1 MFPKIQKLLV
11 ATQPLAH
18 LFDSKSKKMPATI
31 SLLKTL
37 RRNWTLLTKT
47 RCSGTIAVV
56 DLAFSTQFKVSY
68 PPPEIW
74 FERQYTFLDL
84 VESTAKELFGRPF
97 IKFTGDGALI
107 FAKEKAVQPLKFV
120 SFVEVLC
127 KRISDINAKH
137 YSSKELR
144 IQFKCVLDY
153 GSNIYVL
160 PNGDPNGTVVD
171 RAFRIIGHLPADTI
185 AASSNFY
192 NLAREHAMENKFV
205 LAGKAYLRGV
215 SEEWHLIYAL
225 NSIDGFSTELN
236 IEQRNREAL
245 ADIWEMGPGNRP
257 IWVISG
263 AIHQRLDTASS
274 SYSMQH
280 GDTNALIEIVQTLSK
295 VYPDRSIHVVNS
307 EEYLRRNGPS
317 LGNDL
322 VSIGGPD
329 FNKVSE
335 KVLAKAPL
343 RFRGK
348 RNSKYDDSTLT
359 MPDDKFD
366 TGRDEN
372 GIITSDPAVF
382 LKMNGTFLEDR
393 FLYVVMGNQTQGTY
407 AAASLFGISSPHLL
421 VNREFLREKGLLKGK
436 KQFAIVAMA
445 ETVQDY
451 VEPICLPTAKHV
463 RLVRM

>member
-1 MFPKIQKLLV
+1 MHD
-11 ATQPLAH
+11 A
-18 LFDSKSKKMPATI
+18 I

-37 RRNWTLLTKT
+37 RQNWTLLSKT

-56 DLAFSTQFKVSY
+56 DLAFSTRFKVSY

-84 VESTAKELFGRPF
+84 AETTAREILGRPF
-97 IKFTGDGALI
+97 VKFTGDGALI
-107 FAKEKAVQPLKFV
+107 FAKEEAVQPLKFV
-120 SFVEVLC
+120 RFAEVLC
-127 KRISDINAKH
+127 KKISDINAEH

-171 RAFRIIGHLPADTI
+171 RAFRIIGHLSPDTI
-185 AASSNFY
+185 AASSDFY
-192 NLAREHAMENKFV
+192 NLARDHAIENKFA

-215 SEEWHLIYAL
+215 SEGWHSIYVL
-225 NSIDGFSTELN
+225 NCIDGFSTELN

-245 ADIWEMGPGNRP
+245 ADIWEMGPSNRP

-263 AIHQRLDTASS
+263 AIHQPLDTASS

-280 GDTNALIEIVQTLSK
+280 GDTNALIEIVQTLSR
-295 VYPDRSIHVVNS
+295 VYPDRSIQVVNS

-335 KVLAKAPL
+335 KVLTKVPL
-343 RFRGK
+343 RFSVKHNG
-348 RNSKYDDSTLT
+348 KYDDSTLIV
-359 MPDDKFD
+359 PGDRFD

-382 LKMNGTFLEDR
+382 LKMSGAFLEDR

-421 VNREFLREKGLLKGK
+421 VNHEFLKERGLLKTK
-436 KQFAIVAMA
+436 KQFAMVAAA
-445 ETVQDY
+445 EIVQDY
-451 VEPICLPTAKHV
+451 VEPICLPKANQL